1 MPILPVHLEPP
12 KNKPFKYT
20 KATIPASIAAAIS
33 AGKGKKALENP
44 TMQAVATK
52 LENSKNAPRVQN
64 GNTSYPLGPLATSCN
79 AGKKDAAKTA
89 AKTARSLK
97 PWSRTYTTLC
107 RPLAKLTA
115 TALTFASAIGMASLT
130 NMAAAR

>member
-1 MPILPVHLEPP
+1 MPPLPVHLEPL

-33 AGKGKKALENP
+33 PGKGRKAPENP

-52 LENSKNAPRVQN
+52 LENRKNAQRVQN

-79 AGKKDAAKTA
+79 AGKKDVVKTA

-97 PWSRTYTTLC
+97 PWSQIYTTLC
-107 RPLAKLTA
+107 PPLAKLTA

-130 NMAAAR
+130 NMVAVR